1 MQKNKT
7 INNFKDIVF
16 NSYLK
21 TTLKKY
27 GIKTNNRILLK
38 YIESSKFDIK
48 ITEYLVDNLSVLKSV
63 DGNYYSLIV
72 ELFIHNVLYFF
83 YGDRNLLFA

>member
-27 GIKTNNRILLK
+27 GYKTNNRILTK
-38 YIESSKFDIK
+38 IYKIK
-48 ITEYLVDNLSVLKSV
+48 
-63 DGNYYSLIV
+63 
-72 ELFIHNVLYFF
+72 
-83 YGDRNLLFA
+83 